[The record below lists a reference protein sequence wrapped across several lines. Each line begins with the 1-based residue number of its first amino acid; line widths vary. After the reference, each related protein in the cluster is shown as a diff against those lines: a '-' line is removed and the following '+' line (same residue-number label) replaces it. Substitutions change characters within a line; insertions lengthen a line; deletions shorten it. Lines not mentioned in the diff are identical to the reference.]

1 MNDLY
6 IENLLSYEEIDT
18 QRENKIEI
26 NFLDEFGEGKTG
38 EDEIVQN
45 LIFTCEEGIDYR
57 KM

>member
-6 IENLLSYEEIDT
+6 IEHLLSYEEIDT
-18 QRENKIEI
+18 QREHKIEI

-45 LIFTCEEGIDYR
+45 LVFTCEEGIDYR
-57 KM
+57 KL

>member
-6 IENLLSYEEIDT
+6 IEHLLSYEEIDT
-18 QRENKIEI
+18 QRESKIEI

-57 KM
+57 KV

>member
-6 IENLLSYEEIDT
+6 IEHLLSYEDINT
-18 QRENKIEI
+18 QKEQKIEL
-26 NFLDEFGEGKTG
+26 NFLDEFGEGMTG

-57 KM
+57 KV

>member
-18 QRENKIEI
+18 QKERKIELS
-26 NFLDEFGEGKTG
+26 FLDEFGEGKTG
-38 EDEIVQN
+38 EDEIIKN

-57 KM
+57 KV

>member
-1 MNDLY
+1 MNDLF
-6 IENLLSYEEIDT
+6 IQNLLSYEEIDT
-18 QRENKIEI
+18 QKEKKIEL

-57 KM
+57 KI